1 MSLSARSALVA
12 SAAAVLMFMLP
23 AQAQRGGRGGGKQA
37 PNTADASDR
46 IWDGV
51 FTQAQAERGKASFD
65 KECSNCHNQ
74 DLNGSARAPGLR
86 GDRFLGNW
94 MNGSVNALY
103 SKIRFSMPATYPET
117 VADAVKLDILTYLLQ
132 VNGFPAGP
140 AELKMDANELEGIQ
154 MVKKGAREVPN
165 FALVHVVG
173 CLEPGPK
180 NTWML
185 TKTSEP
191 AVTREDAPTPAELQE
206 AAAQPLGAQT
216 FVLVS
221 VGPFLPESHRGEK
234 VEARG
239 LLYRDPAENRLNLTA
254 LQKIAAGCAN

>member
-1 MSLSARSALVA
+1 MRLPLLVL
-12 SAAAVLMFMLP
+12 AAGILAGQQP
-23 AQAQRGGRGGGKQA
+23 DK
-37 PNTADASDR
+37 

-51 FTQAQAERGKASFD
+51 FTAAQAQRGKASFD

-94 MNGSVNALY
+94 LNGSVNALY

-117 VADAVKLDILTYLLQ
+117 VSDAVKLDILTYLLE
-132 VNGFPAGP
+132 VNGFPAGS
-140 AELKMDANELEGIQ
+140 AELKMDADELERIQ
-154 MVKKGAREVPN
+154 IVRKGAREVPN
-165 FALVHVVG
+165 FVLVRVVG

-180 NTWML
+180 NTWVL

-191 AVTREDAPTPAELQE
+191 IAIREDTPADSQN
-206 AAAQPLGAQT
+206 ASLGAQT

-221 VGPFLPESHRGEK
+221 AAQFQPESHRGEK
-234 VEARG
+234 MEARG
-239 LLYRDPAENRLNLTA
+239 LLYREPAENRLNLTA
-254 LQKIAAGCAN
+254 LQRVAASCSN